1 MNFECTHIIIIIVL
15 TLNSTLL
22 FYFCIRLAN
31 PTNFTK
37 MGLWTIAKANGS
49 KDMSK
54 QNPLVGILQKE
65 LNIAPQQVRKILEQ
79 RQRIREL
86 VNNLNASLLLLQNL
100 KELCEQKNKTFNDR
114 MSKTREILNPK
125 QVVKLIM
132 WIKEHSNVLGNICP
146 GWTSEQVVKRQKA
159 SAPKSASAVAAA
171 SAGNAKSDS
180 TKPPSTA
187 FAPESGSE

>member
-1 MNFECTHIIIIIVL
+1 MFFLCTHDIFVL
-15 TLNSTLL
+15 ILHLVI
-22 FYFCIRLAN
+22 FVYCIRLAN

-65 LNIAPQQVRKILEQ
+65 LNIAPQQVRRILEQ

-86 VNNLNASLLLLQNL
+86 VNNLNESLLLLQKL

-146 GWTSEQVVKRQKA
+146 GWTSEQVVKRHKA
-159 SAPKSASAVAAA
+159 SAPKSASDVAAV
-171 SAGNAKSDS
+171 SADNAKSDGSKQSSS
-180 TKPPSTA
+180 TPG
-187 FAPESGSE
+187 PESESK